1 MRVSY
6 QPNIFAVC
14 SSRKELDFIFLI
26 LPGLQ
31 SVSKEKLEIDLYL
44 TRTALFENF
53 RLESSG
59 FTTDKMFKIT
69 LIFPLKNCHYLSEH
83 F

>member
-26 LPGLQ
+26 LPGLK
-31 SVSKEKLEIDLYL
+31 SVSKEKLEIDLPY
-44 TRTALFENF
+44 ALFENF

>member
-31 SVSKEKLEIDLYL
+31 SVSKDKLEIDLP
-44 TRTALFENF
+44 F
-53 RLESSG
+53 
-59 FTTDKMFKIT
+59 
-69 LIFPLKNCHYLSEH
+69 
-83 F
+83 

>member
-14 SSRKELDFIFLI
+14 SSRKELDFIILI

-31 SVSKEKLEIDLYL
+31 SVSKEKLEIDLPY
-44 TRTALFENF
+44 
-53 RLESSG
+53 
-59 FTTDKMFKIT
+59 
-69 LIFPLKNCHYLSEH
+69 
-83 F
+83 